1 MTLGERIRTVRLA
14 QTPKPSQ
21 TEFGAETGATR
32 SQLAAYELDAVTAP
46 DTYLQLLALK
56 FGVSFIWLKE
66 GIGEME
72 EIPADAQTIDAI
84 ERILEGENE
93 FVKFIFRKAA
103 KLDKT
108 VWDALE
114 SELREYFE
122 TKK

>member
-1 MTLGERIRTVRLA
+1 MTLGQRQRAIRLA
-14 QTPKPSQ
+14 QNPKPSQ
-21 TEFGAETGATR
+21 EEFGKTLGATR
-32 SQLAAYELDAVTAP
+32 TQVKTYELDIVIP
-46 DTYLQLLALK
+46 SDSYLQLMAMK
-56 FGVSFIWLKE
+56 YGYSFIWLKE

>member
-1 MTLGERIRTVRLA
+1 MTLGERIRAVRLA
-14 QTPKPSQ
+14 QEPKPSQ
-21 TEFGAETGATR
+21 TEFGNATGATR

-46 DTYLQLLALK
+46 DSYLQLLALK
-56 FGVSFIWLKE
+56 FGVSYAWLKD

-72 EIPADAQTIDAI
+72 EIPADVKTLDAI

-93 FVKFIFRKAA
+93 IVKFIFRKAA
-103 KLDKT
+103 TLDKT

-114 SELREYFE
+114 SELKAYLE